1 MREALVEF
9 LRARRALLVL
19 DNGEQVVDALA
30 DLVETLL
37 LACAD
42 LRVLVTT
49 LFAGG
54 FEMDAVE
61 RVCTAAAGE
70 ASLLD
75 ELSSLVDKSIVIREE
90 PEGAVRFRMF
100 ETVRDYG
107 REQLREAGE
116 ETAVRRRHLDWCRQL
131 TGDERRGGLR
141 TRRAAGRVAS
151 CLHRAGAADQA

>member
-61 RVCTAAAGE
+61 RVCTAAAGGGE
-70 ASLLD
+70 SARRVVVAGGQ
-75 ELSSLVDKSIVIREE
+75 VDRD
-90 PEGAVRFRMF
+90 PGGARGRCPVPD
-100 ETVRDYG
+100 VRD
-107 REQLREAGE
+107 RARLRA
-116 ETAVRRRHLDWCRQL
+116 
-131 TGDERRGGLR
+131 
-141 TRRAAGRVAS
+141 
-151 CLHRAGAADQA
+151 